1 VIRIRHALALCI
13 ALALAGGTAARAE
26 LWGYVDEAGV
36 AHFATEKRDDRYQL
50 FFKGATSLDPPD
62 AAALAE
68 AQARDAFM
76 RTALFQRVAH
86 HPNLR
91 RFEPLIEQQAKA
103 HNLDPA
109 LVKAVIAVESSF
121 EPGAVSP
128 KGALGL
134 MQVIPETGAR
144 YGVTGD
150 RKRSLEQ
157 KLLDPAVNLRVGTR
171 YLRDLLALFAN
182 DLNLALAA
190 YNAGE
195 QAVQRHGNAIPP
207 FPETKEYVKL
217 VQQFHALYRPPPPA
231 ERKPVRIVIPGK
243 RAPPAPLHAV
253 AQ

>member
-1 VIRIRHALALCI
+1 VRRIRHALALCI

-36 AHFATEKRDDRYQL
+36 AHFATEKRDERYQL

-68 AQARDAFM
+68 AKAREDFM
-76 RTALFQRVAH
+76 RTPLFQRVTH
-86 HPNLR
+86 HPNVR
-91 RFEPLIEQQAKA
+91 RFEPLIEQQARA

-134 MQVIPETGAR
+134 MQIIPPTGER

-157 KLLDPAVNLRVGTR
+157 KLLDPAVNVRVGTR

-182 DLNLALAA
+182 DLKLALAA

-207 FPETKEYVKL
+207 FPETQEYVKL
-217 VQQFHALYRPPPPA
+217 VQQFHALYRPPPPP

-243 RAPPAPLHAV
+243 RAPPAPSHVV